1 MCSTYL
7 AFRVFCVH
15 DGQDHTTIAGFRAAC
30 EAAFMDL
37 FEQVVTTAAL
47 VGLVR
52 LGTVATERTNVTA
65 NASIDASR
73 SQAWI

>member
-1 MCSTYL
+1 
-7 AFRVFCVH
+7 
-15 DGQDHTTIAGFRAAC
+15 
-30 EAAFMDL
+30 MDL